1 MCTSR
6 KHAGSA
12 PRSTK
17 AELPTQPRSSSLKTT
32 TAPLSDALD
41 RLDRGDDPERTV
53 ELAPVRHGVEVRAG
67 PDARLP
73 RRPMRF
79 PASSTS
85 TVEPGVPHPSCGQLV
100 RAILPFGAGD
110 TVRAD
115 AAADGVELV

>member
-6 KHAGSA
+6 KHVGQRPALDEGRAADAAALLVPEDHNGS
-12 PRSTK
+12 
-17 AELPTQPRSSSLKTT
+17 LVH
-32 TAPLSDALD
+32 ALD

-53 ELAPVRHGVEVRAG
+53 ELASVRHRVEVRAG

-73 RRPMRF
+73 GAADQVPGF
-79 PASSTS
+79 
-85 TVEPGVPHPSCGQLV
+85 VHLDLEPGVSHPARGQLV